1 MQILG
6 LKNFVLFS
14 LVFLSACS
22 TCQKQDST
30 DELLDTKLGRKS
42 AVRRAGLIS
51 GSQFI
56 RSTSYLS
63 HPQREGR
70 IQAELSA
77 GNFPNFLRKLIPI
90 NVTERDKSGKL
101 YRLTFWVSSDYFS
114 IGDDKD
120 YVRMP
125 MNPHT
130 AQALADQYGAILPT
144 RKMVDLIYKN
154 AAIKLNPKPKPP
166 GPKMETNAYYLE
178 HHMTIESQLRGKVKF
193 GLAIAGHKKDV
204 VISNRLLSQ
213 PGRVAI
219 YGWHQTN
226 TKAIQPLS
234 LVHGDR
240 YADYSHGVRLVR
252 NLVMLNGK
260 VKNISD
266 VLKNPQTAFLLSD
279 EGVMQTLGYRP
290 QKLKISQNNNFDLF

>member
-1 MQILG
+1 ML
-6 LKNFVLFS
+6 
-14 LVFLSACS
+14 

-63 HPQREGR
+63 HPQTKSAFKQNLLRGIFR
-70 IQAELSA
+70 I
-77 GNFPNFLRKLIPI
+77 FLRKLIPI

-114 IGDDKD
+114 VGDDKD

-130 AQALADQYGAILPT
+130 AQALADQFGAILPT
-144 RKMVDLIYKN
+144 RKMVDLIYKS
-154 AAIKLNPKPKPP
+154 AAIKLSPKPKPP

-178 HHMTIESQLRGKVKF
+178 HNMTIESQLRGKVKF

-219 YGWHQTN
+219 YGWHQMN
-226 TKAIQPLS
+226 SKAIQPLS
-234 LVHGDR
+234 LVHGDK
-240 YADYSHGVRLVR
+240 YADYSHGVRLIR

-260 VKNISD
+260 EKHFRSIEKSTNS
-266 VLKNPQTAFLLSD
+266 LSL
-279 EGVMQTLGYRP
+279 E
-290 QKLKISQNNNFDLF
+290 